1 MLTVIFLAIIPN
13 DVLLDYMFV
22 YVSWCV
28 AVFACALDGGGD
40 LALLCLDCPLQHRA
54 WVYVFISLFPL
65 CVCSHK
71 AAVSVNVF

>member
-1 MLTVIFLAIIPN
+1 MIFLAIIPN

-28 AVFACALDGGGD
+28 AVYACGLGGGGGD
-40 LALLCLDCPLQHRA
+40 LALSCLDGPLQHRA